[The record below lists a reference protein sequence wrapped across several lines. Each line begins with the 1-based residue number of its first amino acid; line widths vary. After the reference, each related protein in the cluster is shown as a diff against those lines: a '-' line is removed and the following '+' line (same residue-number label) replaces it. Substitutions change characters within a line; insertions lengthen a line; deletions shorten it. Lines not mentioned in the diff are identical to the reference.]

1 MNLNLL
7 DIVYII
13 LPGLVCY
20 GIQAIC
26 SVGKDAGG
34 KVKFRP
40 PSWFFGVIWPILFLL
55 LGISLMLSMRKNT
68 NKYLTL
74 FIFSQLILSLA
85 LWLYFYGCRKNKIVS
100 LWILIISF
108 SLSLACFALGDLT
121 IKLLLCPFI
130 AWILFAI
137 LMNKTEV
144 QTIE

>member
-1 MNLNLL
+1 
-7 DIVYII
+7 
-13 LPGLVCY
+13 
-20 GIQAIC
+20 
-26 SVGKDAGG
+26 
-34 KVKFRP
+34 
-40 PSWFFGVIWPILFLL
+40 
-55 LGISLMLSMRKNT
+55 
-68 NKYLTL
+68 
-74 FIFSQLILSLA
+74 LILSLA